1 MKEKAE
7 AMACTEEE
15 APDVEEEIYV
25 FDEGGSHSDEKQES
39 DQEE

>member
-15 APDVEEEIYV
+15 APDVEEIYV